1 MKRII
6 LSAFLVLITSV
17 VFAQVQNYNV
27 GDVVDDFTVTDTDG
41 NTWNLYDL
49 TSQGKYVYLDF
60 FFYTCGPC
68 QTTTPIFNEFHDT
81 YGCNQGN
88 LFMLSVNNGTDS
100 DAEVI
105 AFENAFGGDFT
116 HAPAVSAEG
125 GAGAVD
131 TNLGISAYPTYC
143 LIGADNTLLINDIWP
158 IANLS
163 TFANTIPASANA
175 IVMECSLGTQ
185 ETSVVD
191 FNIFPNPSTGSQIN
205 IALASDTA
213 SATVI
218 VYNILG
224 SVVYTKTVSTST
236 FSIDPIVTSGTYI
249 VSITTP
255 SGTVNKSLIV
265 Q

>member
-60 FFYTCGPC
+60 FFDTCGPC
-68 QTTTPIFNEFHDT
+68 QATTPIFNEFHDT

-105 AFENAFGGDFT
+105 AFENALGGDFT

-255 SGTVNKSLIV
+255 NGTANKSLIV

>member
-1 MKRII
+1 MKKFI
-6 LSAFLVLITSV
+6 LSAILVLISSV
-17 VFAQVQNYNV
+17 ITAQVQNYNV
-27 GDVVDDFTVTDTDG
+27 GEVVDDFTVTDTDG

-60 FFYTCGPC
+60 FFDTCGPC
-68 QTTTPIFNEFHDT
+68 QVTTPIFNEFHDT

-88 LFMLSVNNGTDS
+88 LFMISINNGTDS

-105 AFENAFGGDFT
+105 AFENAYGGDFN
-116 HAPAVSAEG
+116 HAPAVSADG

-131 TNLGISAYPTYC
+131 ANLGITAYPTYC

-158 IANLS
+158 ISNLS
-163 TFANTIPASANA
+163 TFTNTIPTAANA
-175 IVMECSLGTQ
+175 EVMECSLTVG
-185 ETSVVD
+185 ETTGID
-191 FNIFPNPSTGSQIN
+191 FTIYPNPSSGSDIH
-205 IALASDTA
+205 ITLALDTTSAS
-213 SATVI
+213 VV

-224 SVVYTKTVSTST
+224 SVVYTKTVSQNT
-236 FSIDPIVTSGTYI
+236 FTIDPIVTSGSYI

-255 SGTVNKSLIV
+255 NGTVNKSLIV